1 MGYKSFDK
9 KLVVVLDGGTIPEL
23 NYICG
28 PILNPCKLPIESI
41 QKLVINKRTVFE
53 CNPNNPSERIQ
64 LTTRN
69 VKKNNFKIDIIN
81 NIEPNNTLKPKMIY
95 GGDVNITPISNNIID
110 DSETTHK
117 KIESSTEKELDIIE
131 DSKTQSISEDIVTE
145 EDLQQPIND
154 INTQQTV
161 EDEVV
166 EEESNNDEPTTNED
180 EDIVEETSND
190 GSQTKQDFNNKRK
203 NRRNKK

>member
-1 MGYKSFDK
+1 MGYKPSDK

-28 PILNPCKLPIESI
+28 PILNPCKLPIEAI

-69 VKKNNFKIDIIN
+69 VKKNNFKIDIIS
-81 NIEPNNTLKPKMIY
+81 NIEPNNTLKAKMIY
-95 GGDVNITPISNNIID
+95 GGDVKIAPISNNIID
-110 DSETTHK
+110 NSETTYE
-117 KIESSTEKELDIIE
+117 KIESCTEKELDIIK
-131 DSKTQSISEDIVTE
+131 DSKAQPISEDPVTE

-166 EEESNNDEPTTNED
+166 EEESNNDEPTISED
-180 EDIVEETSND
+180 EDTVEETSND
-190 GSQTKQDFNNKRK
+190 EPQTKQDFNNKRK